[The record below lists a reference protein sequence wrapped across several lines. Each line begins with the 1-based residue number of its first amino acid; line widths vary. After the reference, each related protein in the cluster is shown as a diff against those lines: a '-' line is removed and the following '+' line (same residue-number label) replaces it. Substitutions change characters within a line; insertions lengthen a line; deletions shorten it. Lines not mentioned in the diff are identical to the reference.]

1 MNFRRWLTVFVVVAL
16 CLPLSGALAQEQNDL
31 YSFPLEE
38 QATIRYAVY
47 DNYYT
52 PKSYALNLPVFEEL
66 EKLTNVKI
74 EWDCTQPSSFG
85 EVMNTRLAAGVDLPD
100 IITGFIDW
108 DKFIAAEMFVPIDGL
123 IEERGYYIQQ
133 LFEEMPSVKGVLTRT
148 DGHIYNLGSIAQNDF
163 VMSWIIREDW
173 LEQCGLDLPTT
184 TEEFYEALKAFQEQ
198 NVNGTG
204 DAVFAM
210 GNHWELDR
218 ISEAWGLHLQWSG
231 GFYPD
236 EDGNIIFE
244 QSTQSYKEYLAYL
257 NRLYSEGL
265 LDPNIANTST
275 DHFNAL
281 VTDNKVG
288 ASMAWIG
295 NIVTLSKLA
304 QSKDED
310 AYYACPVP
318 VAGPYGATGFETRGP
333 IGARTGITKSAEDP
347 ALCLQWLDYLF
358 ASPTGRMLANY
369 GIEGV
374 TYDMVDGEPVMR
386 VDDVLAMDGG
396 LQEIGAAGNYPLWP
410 IYDANRQLNATDPK
424 LSAANEALG
433 ELLFPNY
440 PGGALAMTPEEQK
453 QKDRYWTD
461 IDTYVGEMRM
471 KFILGQESLDKFDEF
486 VDKLYEMGLEQVL
499 EVEQAKYDRYK
510 AAM

>member
-184 TEEFYEALKAFQEQ
+184 TEEFHCHTE
-198 NVNGTG
+198 
-204 DAVFAM
+204 
-210 GNHWELDR
+210 
-218 ISEAWGLHLQWSG
+218 
-231 GFYPD
+231 
-236 EDGNIIFE
+236 
-244 QSTQSYKEYLAYL
+244 
-257 NRLYSEGL
+257 
-265 LDPNIANTST
+265 
-275 DHFNAL
+275 
-281 VTDNKVG
+281 
-288 ASMAWIG
+288 
-295 NIVTLSKLA
+295 
-304 QSKDED
+304 
-310 AYYACPVP
+310 
-318 VAGPYGATGFETRGP
+318 
-333 IGARTGITKSAEDP
+333 
-347 ALCLQWLDYLF
+347 
-358 ASPTGRMLANY
+358 
-369 GIEGV
+369 
-374 TYDMVDGEPVMR
+374 
-386 VDDVLAMDGG
+386 
-396 LQEIGAAGNYPLWP
+396 
-410 IYDANRQLNATDPK
+410 
-424 LSAANEALG
+424 
-433 ELLFPNY
+433 
-440 PGGALAMTPEEQK
+440 
-453 QKDRYWTD
+453 
-461 IDTYVGEMRM
+461 IDTM
-471 KFILGQESLDKFDEF
+471 
-486 VDKLYEMGLEQVL
+486 
-499 EVEQAKYDRYK
+499 
-510 AAM
+510 